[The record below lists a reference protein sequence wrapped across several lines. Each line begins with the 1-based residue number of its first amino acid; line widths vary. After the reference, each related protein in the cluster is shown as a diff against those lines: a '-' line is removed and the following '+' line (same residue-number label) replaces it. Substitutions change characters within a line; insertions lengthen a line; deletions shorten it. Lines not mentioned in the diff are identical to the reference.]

1 MIREQGSFYEDV
13 VMAGFGGQ
21 GLMFIGKLLAYSAM
35 KEGRHVTWI
44 PSYGP
49 EMRGGTANC
58 TVVVSDEEIG
68 SPVTLHPRAIIV
80 MNNPSIEAFEPKVQR
95 DGLLL
100 LSSSFVNRPV
110 TRNDIRVLAVPA
122 SELAASAGN
131 ERTANMVMLG
141 AYIALTEVV
150 TKESIIQGLKEL
162 FIKKLDLFETNVK
175 SFEDGMNF
183 ACTHSESSANHNQTY
198 RSQTSGRQV

>member
-1 MIREQGSFYEDV
+1 MKIVKASTKSFYEDV

-58 TVVVSDEEIG
+58 TVVVSSEEIG
-68 SPVTLHPRAIIV
+68 SPVTSHPRTVVV
-80 MNNPSIEAFEPKVQR
+80 MNNPSLEAFESKLQSN
-95 DGLLL
+95 GLLL
-100 LSSSFVNRPV
+100 LSSSLVNRPT
-110 TRNDIRVLAVPA
+110 TRKDIKVVAVPA
-122 SELAASAGN
+122 SELAASAGT

-141 AYIALTEVV
+141 AYVALTGAVAE
-150 TKESIIQGLKEL
+150 ESIIAGLKEL
-162 FIKKLDLFETNVK
+162 FGKKIDLFEANMRAFK
-175 SFEDGMNF
+175 QGRKF
-183 ACTHSESSANHNQTY
+183 AETQSKKPV
-198 RSQTSGRQV
+198 G